1 MKKIHRLTLSIIGV
15 MAFTLIGGATAF
27 AQSDTTT
34 RSDEVRTNQEER
46 SAVRCERVQQSLE
59 SRTTRVSEAASNQTA
74 LYERLNERIANVIA
88 GADTQGYPT
97 EELRTAQAEVTQS
110 ITDFG
115 LAVDTYTAS
124 LSESAEVSC
133 AESTSA
139 YSAAIAEARQ
149 NLQSVREAARN
160 VRTTFREAVIPALQD
175 FKTWLEEN
183 RQNAA
188 TTDQT
193 TSEEE

>member
-1 MKKIHRLTLSIIGV
+1 MKKFYRLTLSVIGV
-15 MAFTLIGGATAF
+15 LAFTLIGGATAF

-59 SRTTRVSEAASNQTA
+59 SRTTRVTEAASTQTA
-74 LYERLNERIANVIA
+74 LYERIANVIA

-97 EELRTAQAEVTQS
+97 EALTAAQREVAQS
-110 ITDFG
+110 ITNFG

-149 NLQSVREAARN
+149 NLQSVREAARD

>member
-1 MKKIHRLTLSIIGV
+1 MKKFYRLTLSVIGV
-15 MAFTLIGGATAF
+15 LAFTLIGGATAF

-59 SRTTRVSEAASNQTA
+59 SRTTRVTEAASTQTA
-74 LYERLNERIANVIA
+74 LYERIANVIA

-97 EELRTAQAEVTQS
+97 EALTAAQREVAQS
-110 ITDFG
+110 ITNFG

>member
-1 MKKIHRLTLSIIGV
+1 

-139 YSAAIAEARQ
+139 YAAAIAEARQ
-149 NLQSVREAARN
+149 NLQSVREAARD
-160 VRTTFREAVIPALQD
+160 VRTTFRETVIPALQD
-175 FKTWLEEN
+175 FKAWLIEN
-183 RQNAA
+183 RQDAVVR
-188 TTDQT
+188 DQT